1 MAKLFDISKMN
12 KRREFTNALTRNPPN
27 TLSSACFYD
36 TELFFAAAAAGRI
49 MFNVR
54 MARLAL
60 DCRLQLEHQ
69 LADNCLGIGSARNIF
84 QLVRVSG
91 VVVELIAQPF
101 VRN

>member
-1 MAKLFDISKMN
+1 
-12 KRREFTNALTRNPPN
+12 
-27 TLSSACFYD
+27 
-36 TELFFAAAAAGRI
+36 

-69 LADNCLGIGSARNIF
+69 LTDDCMGIRSAKNIF
-84 QLVRVSG
+84 QFVRVSG
-91 VVVELIAQPF
+91 VVIELIAQPR

>member
-1 MAKLFDISKMN
+1 MAKLFDISDRKHPL
-12 KRREFTNALTRNPPN
+12 RIREC
-27 TLSSACFYD
+27 SSEVSAECAESGCFYD
-36 TELFFAAAAAGRI
+36 TELFFEAAAGKI

-69 LADNCLGIGSARNIF
+69 LADNRLRIGSAKNIF

-91 VVVELIAQPF
+91 VVIELIAQPL